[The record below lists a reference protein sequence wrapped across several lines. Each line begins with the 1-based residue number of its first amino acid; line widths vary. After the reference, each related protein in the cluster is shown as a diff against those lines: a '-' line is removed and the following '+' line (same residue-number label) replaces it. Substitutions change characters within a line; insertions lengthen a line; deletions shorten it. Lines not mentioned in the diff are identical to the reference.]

1 MLDTYL
7 FKKHLDDDEVVS
19 QYVHKYWGVASNALF
34 WPSAS
39 LIAGIAFLIIAP
51 VRTVLYIVIIWSLIM
66 TQWWLR
72 NFLDYFLDVWII
84 TNQGVIA
91 LAWEGWFHRTS
102 MRTLYSDIQGVS
114 YEINGIMGTLNGY
127 GTLSLEKISTGGKIS
142 LSHVRTPRKIQALIL
157 QNMESYLH
165 KKNLKNAKH
174 VQDLLAEFV
183 AEKIQLS
190 DMEGAEKHSAKEQTS
205 GIIIRKV

>member
-1 MLDTYL
+1 LKPNSETYWTQEEIERALAQRELERLNEQQRVEFNLDPT
-7 FKKHLDDDEVVS
+7 
-19 QYVHKYWGVASNALF
+19 QTIRAASHDGAN
-34 WPSAS
+34 
-39 LIAGIAFLIIAP
+39 GG
-51 VRTVLYIVIIWSLIM
+51 T
-66 TQWWLR
+66 
-72 NFLDYFLDVWII
+72 DVWII
-84 TNQGVIA
+84 TDQGVIA

-127 GTLSLEKISTGGKIS
+127 GTLSMEKISTGGKVS
-142 LSHVRTPRKIQALIL
+142 LSHVRYPRKIQALIL

-190 DMEGAEKHSAKEQTS
+190 DIQGTEKHSAKEQTS

>member
-19 QYVHKYWGVASNALF
+19 QYVHKYWGVASSALF
-34 WPSAS
+34 WPSVS

-84 TNQGVIA
+84 TDQGVIA

-127 GTLSLEKISTGGKIS
+127 GTLSMEKISTGGKVS
-142 LSHVRTPRKIQALIL
+142 LSHVRYPRKIQALIL

-190 DMEGAEKHSAKEQTS
+190 DIQGTEKHSAKEQTS